1 MSSII
6 VCKTRLLTPEQA
18 QTALRRGTDVN
29 PVNAAG
35 DTPAFREMS
44 HDHGGRRS
52 GGRRLALLT
61 KRRWPASGVD
71 LTVQFLDNP
80 SPELRKRLLSHM
92 NAWGE
97 FANVL
102 FRETSDIGIVRV
114 SRVNRPPD
122 DAGFWSY
129 IGTEILGI
137 EPELATM
144 NLQGFTMRTS
154 EAEFRRVVRHEAG
167 HTLGFEH
174 EHMRSDLVGRINR
187 KKAIAYYRK
196 SDNWSPAEVDE
207 QVLTPLSS
215 RSLTATTESDPTSI
229 MCYQIPAEVTKD
241 GVEIPGG
248 KDINPKDHVF
258 AASVYPKDG
267 TGRGL
272 IARRDPV
279 PAAPGLAELTA
290 LTAIGAP
297 TALAAYW
304 RTAQADD
311 ALQILVID
319 AFDMKTGKIGT
330 KPGESV
336 FALVLASYGGARVTH
351 CMQLK
356 ATPALGPTRYGN
368 IIGKHKR
375 IKAYTERESGTLP
388 NDAEMLEFG
397 ADLFDTLFQGDV
409 RRLYDEARSRQ
420 QGRKLELVLTSM
432 ISWIAEKPW
441 EFAYDRT
448 RRSFLATE
456 EVVFVRNALAA
467 VPAERVPPQR
477 GPLSILVA
485 SAQPVGFGHLS
496 VDQESA
502 VIGRGFDQLVRAGLA
517 VVQTMPRAT
526 PGSLLSKLSTER
538 FDVVHFIGHGAFD
551 EATGVG
557 SLVFEDSD
565 GGSLLVPER
574 SLREI
579 FCGRGIKLVFLNSC
593 QSGSGGRADF
603 NKGVAQALV
612 SRGLPAVVANQYP
625 VLDSSATSFAQ
636 HFYWALAQGM
646 AIGQAARESRIAVNS
661 SMQGDPIDWAVPVV
675 YARDP
680 SMVLCE
686 QPQTPTQ
693 SPAAAGGMPRRQR
706 SRTAVRI
713 GVWDIDSVL
722 PGLKATLRRLNESQD
737 VFDFELMDLSA
748 PLDIWDV
755 EERAPDDSPYLWAE
769 RLAARLGPSL
779 MGHGVRMLACITR
792 HWLRGNEW
800 LNLYGW
806 VSPDRTPPVAV
817 MSFAGFDDLPV
828 EGARMDRALANVLV
842 TLLAGFVCNLTL
854 HAKGDHACPMWE
866 NSDRDLEQIIGTQR
880 FDAACRRKL
889 AKDHARELEAFDAL
903 LSAFD

>member
-18 QTALRRGTDVN
+18 KTALRRGIEVN
-29 PVNAAG
+29 PANAPGAS
-35 DTPAFREMS
+35 PAFREA
-44 HDHGGRRS
+44 HQGGRR

-61 KRRWPASGVD
+61 QRRWPASGVD
-71 LTVQFLDNP
+71 LTVQFLDMP
-80 SPELRKRLLSHM
+80 STALRKRLLSHM

-102 FRETSDIGIVRV
+102 FRETREIGMVRV
-114 SRVNRPPD
+114 SRVNRPPN

-129 IGTEILGI
+129 LGTEILGI
-137 EPELATM
+137 EPDLATM
-144 NLQGFTMRTS
+144 NLEGFTMRNS

-174 EHMRSDLVGRINR
+174 EHMRAELVGRIDR
-187 KKAIAYYRK
+187 KKAIAYYKK
-196 SDNWSPAEVDE
+196 SDNWDPDDVDE
-207 QVLTPLSS
+207 QVLTPLSA

-229 MCYQIPAEVTKD
+229 MCYQIPAKVTKD
-241 GVEIPGG
+241 GTEISGG
-248 KDINPKDHVF
+248 TDINPKDHAF
-258 AASVYPKDG
+258 AARIYPKPG
-267 TGRGL
+267 TGREVVV
-272 IARRDPV
+272 RRDSGPT
-279 PAAPGLAELTA
+279 APGVAELTA
-290 LTAIGAP
+290 LAALEASP
-297 TALAAYW
+297 ALAAYW
-304 RTAQADD
+304 RTAPTDD

-319 AFDMKTGKIGT
+319 SFDPHTGIIGT
-330 KPGESV
+330 KPGEAS
-336 FALVLASYGGARVTH
+336 FALVLATYAGARVTH

-356 ATPALGPTRYGN
+356 ATPELGPTRYGN
-368 IIGKHKR
+368 IIAKHRR

-388 NDAEMLEFG
+388 DDEEMMEFG

-420 QGRKLELVLTSM
+420 HGRKLDLVLTSM

-456 EVVFVRNALAA
+456 EVVFIRNALAA
-467 VPAERVPPQR
+467 VPAERVPSQR

-485 SAQPVGFGHLS
+485 AAQPVGFGRLS
-496 VDQESA
+496 VEQERE
-502 VIGRGFDQLVRAGLA
+502 VIGRGFEPLVRAGLA
-517 VVQTMPRAT
+517 LIRTLRSAT
-526 PGSLLSKLSTER
+526 PGSLLSVISTER

-551 EATGVG
+551 EDTGVG
-557 SLVFEDSD
+557 SLVFEDND
-565 GGSLLVPER
+565 GGSLNVPER

-646 AIGQAARESRIAVNS
+646 AIGQAARESRIAVNA
-661 SMQGDPIDWAVPVV
+661 SMRGDSIDWAVPVV

-686 QPQTPTQ
+686 LPQAPTQ
-693 SPAAAGGMPRRQR
+693 SPAAASTKPGRQR
-706 SRTAVRI
+706 SRTTVRI
-713 GVWDIDSVL
+713 GVWDIDSVFPAL
-722 PGLKATLRRLNESQD
+722 RDTLRRMNEAQGI
-737 VFDFELMDLSA
+737 FDFELMDFSA
-748 PLDIWDV
+748 PLGIWDM
-755 EERAPDDSPYLWAE
+755 EERAPDRTPYLWAE
-769 RLAARLGPSL
+769 KLADRMTPSL
-779 MGHGVRMLACITR
+779 MGQGVRMLACITR
-792 HWLRGNEW
+792 HWLRDDDT

-806 VSPDRTPPVAV
+806 MSPDRKPPVAV
-817 MSFAGFDDLPV
+817 MSFAGFDELPA
-828 EGARMDRALANVLV
+828 EGARTDRALANLLV
-842 TLLAGFVCNLTL
+842 TLIAEFTCDLDVHT
-854 HAKGDHACPMWE
+854 KGDRACPMWE
-866 NSDRDLEQIIGTQR
+866 NRPRDLEHITGPQR
-880 FDAACRRKL
+880 FDATCRRRI

>member
-18 QTALRRGTDVN
+18 ETALRRGIEVN
-29 PVNAAG
+29 PAAAPG
-35 DTPAFREMS
+35 ASPAFRE
-44 HDHGGRRS
+44 GNQRGRR
-52 GGRRLALLT
+52 GERRLALLT
-61 KRRWPASGVD
+61 QRQWPASGVD
-71 LTVQFLDNP
+71 LTVQFLD
-80 SPELRKRLLSHM
+80 SASAALRKRLLSHM

-102 FRETSDIGIVRV
+102 FRETRETGMVRV
-114 SRVNRPPD
+114 SRVNTPPD

-137 EPELATM
+137 EPELPTM
-144 NLQGFTMRTS
+144 NLQGFTMKTS

-174 EHMRSDLVGRINR
+174 EHMRADLVRRIDR
-187 KKAIAYYRK
+187 KKAIAYYWK
-196 SDNWSPAEVDE
+196 SDNWNPEQVDE
-207 QVLTPLSS
+207 QVLTPLSA
-215 RSLTATTESDPTSI
+215 RSLTATAESDPTSI
-229 MCYQIPAEVTKD
+229 LCYQIPAEVTKD
-241 GVEIPGG
+241 GKEILGG
-248 KDINPKDHVF
+248 KDINPKDHAF
-258 AASVYPKDG
+258 AARIYPKG
-267 TGRGL
+267 GS
-272 IARRDPV
+272 APEVVMRRDGV
-279 PAAPGLAELTA
+279 QTASSVAEQIERATQGTSPA
-290 LTAIGAP
+290 LTA
-297 TALAAYW
+297 YW
-304 RTAQADD
+304 RSAPVDD
-311 ALQILVID
+311 ALQILIID
-319 AFDMKTGKIGT
+319 SFDAQTGSIGT
-330 KPGESV
+330 KPGESS
-336 FALVLASYGGARVTH
+336 FALVLATYAGARVTH

-356 ATPALGPTRYGN
+356 ATRALGATRYGN
-368 IIGKHKR
+368 IIATHKR

-388 NDAEMLEFG
+388 DDAEMIEFG
-397 ADLFDTLFQGDV
+397 ADLFDTLFQGDI

-432 ISWIAEKPW
+432 IPWIAEKPW

-467 VPAERVPPQR
+467 VPAERVPPQH

-485 SAQPVGFGHLS
+485 AAQPVGFGHLS
-496 VDQESA
+496 VEQEGE
-502 VIGRGFDQLVRAGLA
+502 VIGRGFELLVRMGLA
-517 VVQTMPRAT
+517 VVQTLPRVT

-538 FDVVHFIGHGAFD
+538 FDIVHFIGHGAFD
-551 EATGVG
+551 DVTGVG

-646 AIGQAARESRIAVNS
+646 AIGQAAREARIAVNA

-686 QPQTPTQ
+686 QPLAPTQ
-693 SPAAAGGMPRRQR
+693 APAAASGAPRRQR
-706 SRTAVRI
+706 NRTAVRI
-713 GVWDIDSVL
+713 GVWDIDSVFPAL
-722 PGLKATLRRLNESQD
+722 QGTLRRMNEAQG
-737 VFDFELMDLSA
+737 VFDFELMDFSA

-755 EERAPDDSPYLWAE
+755 EERALDQTPYLWAE
-769 RLAARLGPSL
+769 KLATRMAPSL
-779 MGHGVRMLACITR
+779 VGQGMRMLACITR
-792 HWLRGNEW
+792 HWLRDDTT

-806 VSPDRTPPVAV
+806 VSSDRRPPMAV
-817 MSFAGFDDLPV
+817 MSFAGFDELRA
-828 EGARMDRALANVLV
+828 EGARTDRALANLLV
-842 TLLAGFVCNLTL
+842 SLIAEFDCGLDVHT
-854 HAKGDHACPMWE
+854 KGDHACPMWE
-866 NSDRDLEQIIGTQR
+866 NRPRDLEQITGPQR
-880 FDAACRRKL
+880 FDTSCRRKL
-889 AKDHARELEAFDAL
+889 AKDHARELEAFNAL